1 MKSKLAELVQT
12 IREIKGCQF
21 ASFTYRTKKTK
32 ELARYTVNLGFNYLN
47 AVKAD
52 ITDLEILLGEITDK
66 TSIEFEAATLHLAS
80 LRESLEK
87 HLNGEQHSAY
97 TKAGQ
102 YISIGNG
109 LNINTTDNTLQCFGL
124 VVSKVSLQPG
134 EPQKPVKSAPLT
146 IAKNKI
152 RRRGKVGQLRE
163 FALDEG
169 NVCGVKVNGET
180 IEFTA
185 PTGYGYEVNPP
196 AVNIGATAA
205 AVLVMGQNPVMAR

>member
-1 MKSKLAELVQT
+1 LELFLT
-12 IREIKGCQF
+12 EIK
-21 ASFTYRTKKTK
+21 
-32 ELARYTVNLGFNYLN
+32 
-47 AVKAD
+47 
-52 ITDLEILLGEITDK
+52 DK
-66 TSIEFEAATLHLAS
+66 TSLEFEAATLHLAS

-102 YISIGNG
+102 YITIGNG
-109 LNINTTDNTLQCFGL
+109 LNLNTTDNTLQLFGL
-124 VVSKVSLQPG
+124 VVSKVSIEAG

-169 NVCGVKVNGET
+169 NVIGVRVNGDT

-185 PTGYGYEVNPP
+185 PETYGFTVNPP
-196 AVNIGATAA
+196 AVNIGADAA
-205 AVLVMGQNPVMAR
+205 AVLVMGQTPVMAR

>member
-1 MKSKLAELVQT
+1 MKSKLAEVVQA
-12 IREIKGCQF
+12 IRGIKGCQF

-52 ITDLEILLGEITDK
+52 ITDLEIFLGEITDK
-66 TSIEFEAATLHLAS
+66 TSLEFEAATLHLAS

-87 HLNGEQHSAY
+87 HLKGEQHSAY

-102 YISIGNG
+102 YVSIGNG
-109 LNINTTDNTLQCFGL
+109 LNLNLTDNTLQLFGL
-124 VVSKVSLQPG
+124 VISKVQIEEG
-134 EPQKPVKSAPLT
+134 EPQKPVKSAPMT
-146 IAKNKI
+146 IEKNKV
-152 RRRGKVGQLRE
+152 RRRGKVGKLRE

-169 NVCGVKVNGET
+169 NVCGVKVNGDT

-185 PTGYGYEVNPP
+185 PTNYGFTVNPP
-196 AVNIGATAA
+196 AVNIGTPKTETVNA
-205 AVLVMGQNPVMAR
+205 